1 MQMGNFPMLFT
12 ILKLKM
18 SGGMSYTACIRA
30 YKYTADDRETGKSR
44 TRWKS
49 RFDEICH
56 GFPVIGLYYIMYTI
70 LLVPAWE
77 GFNYMDG

>member
-1 MQMGNFPMLFT
+1 MGNFPMLFT

-44 TRWKS
+44 TR
-49 RFDEICH
+49 
-56 GFPVIGLYYIMYTI
+56 
-70 LLVPAWE
+70 
-77 GFNYMDG
+77 

>member
-30 YKYTADDRETGKSR
+30 YKYTARMTEKPGNR
-44 TRWKS
+44 T
-49 RFDEICH
+49 D
-56 GFPVIGLYYIMYTI
+56 PVK
-70 LLVPAWE
+70 
-77 GFNYMDG
+77 